1 MNSLKGKILLPF
13 FVLVAILSSSA
24 QVNNDEVLMT
34 IAGKKIYVSEFLN
47 IYQKNNVKGEAIDK
61 KSLDEYLDLF
71 INFKLKVKQAEE
83 LGLDTVATFRNE
95 LNGYRDQLAK
105 PYFTDENTLNR
116 LIQEAYDREK
126 TDLRA
131 SHVFFR
137 LAPDASPA
145 DTLAAYKK
153 AMAARE
159 KLMQGASF
167 EAVAVEFSEDPSAKD
182 REATQQHPFLKGN
195 KGDLGFFA
203 VFDMVYAFENGAWV
217 TETGKVSM
225 PVRTEYGYHL
235 IKITARRPALGKVTV
250 AHIFLAIPKNAT
262 AEDSLRI
269 HKRIDSVYTK
279 LTGGTSF
286 EDLVKTYSDDKGS
299 AAKGGVL
306 PAFGVNRMVPEF
318 VEAIYSLDNAGDY
331 TKPILTT
338 YGWHIVKLIERKT
351 QKPLDEEKTELKQRI
366 MKDNRGDQTRQ
377 VVIAR
382 IKKEYGVTENP
393 DAVKAFYGVV
403 TDSIFFAKWKASQA
417 QDLTGMI
424 FKVGNMTFR
433 QADFAEY
440 LAATQR
446 KQEKQ
451 GIDAYVDKKYADFLD
466 ESLMKWEN
474 SQLEQKY
481 PEFKALMGEYRDGIL
496 LFDLTDQ
503 KVWSKAVK
511 DTVGLTAFYQKN
523 KASYKWDTR
532 LDASIYTV
540 KDAKMVQKVKNF
552 IKSGLSDNDLLKEV
566 NTDSIKVVTIESAKF
581 SRKDNKLID
590 SIPWVPGFSGDILT
604 KGATE
609 FVYTRKVLKPEIKEL
624 GEARGLITA
633 DYQNYL
639 EKEWI
644 ASLRVKYPVEVKRD
658 VLAKIK

>member
-1 MNSLKGKILLPF
+1 MNSLKGKILLPVIILVS
-13 FVLVAILSSSA
+13 VLTSTA
-24 QVNNDEVLMT
+24 QVSNDEVLMT
-34 IAGKKIYVSEFLN
+34 IAGKRIYVSEFLS

-61 KSLDEYLDLF
+61 KSLNEYLDLF
-71 INFKLKVKQAEE
+71 INFKLKVKQAEDM
-83 LGLDTVATFRNE
+83 GLDTVASFRNE

-105 PYFTDENTLNR
+105 PYFTDDATLNR
-116 LIQEAYDREK
+116 LMQEAYEREK

-131 SHVFFR
+131 SHIFFR
-137 LAPDASPA
+137 LAPDASPE
-145 DTLAAYKK
+145 DTLTAYKK
-153 AMAARE
+153 AMAASERLSKGE
-159 KLMQGASF
+159 SF
-167 EAVAVEFSEDPSAKD
+167 ELLAVELSEDPSAKD

-203 VFDMVYAFENGAWV
+203 VFDMVYPFENGAWG
-217 TETGKVSM
+217 TEVGKVSK

-235 IKITARRPALGKVTV
+235 IKISARRPALGKVTV

-262 AEDSLRI
+262 AEDSARI
-269 HKRIDSVYTK
+269 KLRIDSVYTK
-279 LTGGTSF
+279 LKSGTSF
-286 EDLVKTYSDDKGS
+286 EELVKTYSDDKGS
-299 AAKGGVL
+299 AAKDGVL

-318 VEAIYSLDNAGDY
+318 VEAIYSLDNTGDY

-338 YGWHIVKLIERKT
+338 YGWHIVKLIERKA
-351 QKPLDEEKTELKQRI
+351 QKPYDEEKTELKQRI

-393 DAVKAFYGVV
+393 EGLKAFYTVV
-403 TDSIFFAKWKASQA
+403 TDSIFFGKWKAAAASE
-417 QDLTGMI
+417 LTGML
-424 FKVGNMTFR
+424 FKVGNLTFR
-433 QADFAEY
+433 QKDFADY
-440 LAATQR
+440 LASTQR

-451 GIDAYVDKKYADFLD
+451 SIESYVDKKYNDFMD

-511 DTVGLTAFYQKN
+511 DTVGLEAYYQKN
-523 KASYKWDTR
+523 KNSYKWETR

-540 KDAKMVQKVKNF
+540 KDTKAVQKVKNF
-552 IKSGLSDNDLLKEV
+552 IKSGLSDADLLKEV
-566 NTDSIKVVTIESAKF
+566 NTDSVQVLTIESSKF

-590 SIPWVPGFSGDILT
+590 SIPWTPGFSQDIVT
-604 KGATE
+604 NGTTV
-609 FVYTRKVLKPEIKEL
+609 FVYVRKTIKPEVKEL
-624 GEARGLITA
+624 SEARGLITA

-644 ASLRVKYPVEVKRD
+644 ASLRAKYPVEVKQD
-658 VLAKIK
+658 VLVKIK

>member
-1 MNSLKGKILLPF
+1 MNSLKGKFLLSI
-13 FVLVAILSSSA
+13 FVLATFLSLKA
-24 QVNNDEVLMT
+24 QVSQDEVLMT
-34 IAGKKIYVSEFLN
+34 IAGKPVYVSEFMN
-47 IYQKNNVKGEAIDK
+47 IYQKNNVKGETIDK
-61 KSLDEYLDLF
+61 KSLNEYLDLF

-95 LNGYRDQLAK
+95 LNGYREQLAK
-105 PYFTDENTLNR
+105 PYFTDEATLNR
-116 LIQEAYDREK
+116 LILEAYEREK

-131 SHVFFR
+131 SHIFFR
-137 LAPDASPA
+137 LKPDASPE

-153 AMAARE
+153 AMAARD
-159 KLMQGASF
+159 KVMKGDAF
-167 EAVAVEFSEDPSAKD
+167 EVVAVEFSEDPSAKD

-203 VFDMVYAFENGAWV
+203 VFDMVYAFENGAWN
-217 TETGKVSM
+217 TEVNMVSM

-235 IKITARRPALGKVTV
+235 IKVTARRPALGKVTV

-262 AEDSLRI
+262 AEDSARI
-269 HKRIDSVYTK
+269 QKRIDSVYVK
-279 LTGGTSF
+279 LKGGAVF
-286 EDLVKTYSDDKGS
+286 EDLVKIYSDDKGS

-318 VEAIYSLDNAGDY
+318 VEAIYSLDNVGDY

-351 QKPLDEEKTELKQRI
+351 QKPLDEEKAELKQRI

-382 IKKEYGVTENP
+382 IRAEYGVTENHE
-393 DAVKAFYGVV
+393 AKQAFYAVV
-403 TDSIFFAKWKASQA
+403 TDSIFLGKWRASLA
-417 QDLTGMI
+417 GNLTGMI
-424 FKVGNMTFR
+424 FKIGNMTFR
-433 QADFAEY
+433 QADFADY
-440 LAATQR
+440 LASTQR
-446 KQEKQ
+446 KQDKQ
-451 GIDAYVDKKYADFLD
+451 SIEVYVDKMYNEFLD
-466 ESLMKWEN
+466 ESLLKWEN
-474 SQLEQKY
+474 AQLEQKY

-511 DTVGLTAFYQKN
+511 DTVGLEAFYQKN
-523 KASYKWDTR
+523 KGNYRWETR

-540 KDAKMVQKVKNF
+540 KDPKSVQKVKNF
-552 IKSGLSDNDLLKEV
+552 VKSGLSDTDLLKEI
-566 NTDSIKVVTIESAKF
+566 NTDSLRILTIESGKF

-590 SIPWVPGFSGDILT
+590 SIPWVPGFSGDIVE
-604 KGATE
+604 KEATV
-609 FVYTRKVLKPEIKEL
+609 FVYVRKTLKPETKEL
-624 GEARGLITA
+624 NEAKGLITA

-644 ASLRVKYPVEVKRD
+644 ASLRTKYPVEVKKD